1 MGLSQVEKLH
11 WHPIQGKQK
20 SRGVTTASLDF
31 LVSIVQAVHNLLM
44 LCDSPFL
51 IGWET
56 LKRTGGKEKAGNRAD
71 FFQ

>member
-1 MGLSQVEKLH
+1 VENLGNPGGTERGGAGAGTATAAHTAQKIIKDGLS
-11 WHPIQGKQK
+11 P
-20 SRGVTTASLDF
+20 S
-31 LVSIVQAVHNLLM
+31 
-44 LCDSPFL
+44 FL